1 MKIKSVQAFLLKLT
15 APFMAK
21 PKVAA
26 APTWWDTAE
35 VVSPISRYARFKRLR
50 SSWRYPSTVVACR
63 VEAENGQW
71 GLGTTRYGTPV
82 AALINEHYAPLLV
95 GEPCMAVERNWD
107 LLTRAS
113 AAYSPTGI
121 ASFAISAVDIAL
133 WDLKGKLLGQP
144 VYSLLGGPAREK
156 QPCYATG
163 NDPTWH
169 RELGFAGTKL
179 ACPYGPVNGL
189 DGLKK
194 NEEFVAKARSII
206 GPDMELMLDCWMALD
221 VEYVMRLA
229 ERLRPLGLRWIEEC
243 LPPEDLEGHRELR
256 RRLPWQGLATG
267 EHWYG
272 TSSFAYAAN
281 HRVVDVFQ
289 PDVEWAGG
297 ITACVRIAHLAEAA
311 GIGFAPHCGVNTP
324 FGQHLVY
331 ALPNSPLAECFVGT
345 PAGVPRDQTTV
356 IPGMPMPKD
365 GFLVPSNAP
374 GFGMEID
381 DAWLNSMRA

>member
-21 PKVAA
+21 PPATAK
-26 APTWWDTAE
+26 PTWWDTAE

-82 AALINEHYAPLLV
+82 AALINEHFGKILP
-95 GEPCMAVERNWD
+95 GQSCMAVETNWD
-107 LLTRAS
+107 LLVRAA
-113 AAYSPTGI
+113 AAYGAGGL
-121 ASFAISAVDIAL
+121 ASYAISAVDIAM
-133 WDLKGKLLGQP
+133 WDLKGKILGRP
-144 VYSLLGGPAREK
+144 VYELLGGPAREK

-169 RELGFAGTKL
+169 KELGFVGSKL
-179 ACPYGPVNGL
+179 ACPHGPVDGL

-194 NEEFVAKARSII
+194 NEALVAKAREAI
-206 GPDMELMLDCWMALD
+206 GPDMELMLDCWMSLD
-221 VEYVMRLA
+221 VEYTIRLA
-229 ERLRPLGLRWIEEC
+229 ERLKPYGLRWIEEC
-243 LPPEDLEGHRELR
+243 LSPDDLEGHAELR
-256 RRLPWQGLATG
+256 RRLPTTGLATG

-272 TSSFAYAAN
+272 LAPFAYAAN

-289 PDVEWAGG
+289 ADVEWSGG
-297 ITACVRIAHLAEAA
+297 ITACMKINALAEAA
-311 GIGFAPHCGVNTP
+311 GISFIPHTGVSTP

-331 ALPNSPLAECFVGT
+331 ALPNSPLAECFIGT
-345 PAGVPRDQTTV
+345 PAGIPLEQTNI

-365 GFLVPSNAP
+365 GYLVPSNGP

-381 DAWLNSMRA
+381 DAWLEKMRA